1 MLLHGTAAQA
11 HAKPAQ
17 TALIRGVGFH
27 VFFAQLI
34 QKDFTYLLLVIR
46 DLLAILDTMQYS
58 PPALQDTHVQPDK
71 RLRVTL
77 VTTVKVEQ
85 HSA

>member
-1 MLLHGTAAQA
+1 MLLHGTAVQV

-34 QKDFTYLLLVIR
+34 PKDFTYLLLVIR
-46 DLLAILDTMQYS
+46 DLLAILDTMQYLLH
-58 PPALQDTHVQPDK
+58 ALQDTHVQVDK
-71 RLRVTL
+71 RLRAIL
-77 VTTVKVEQ
+77 ATTVKVD
-85 HSA
+85 